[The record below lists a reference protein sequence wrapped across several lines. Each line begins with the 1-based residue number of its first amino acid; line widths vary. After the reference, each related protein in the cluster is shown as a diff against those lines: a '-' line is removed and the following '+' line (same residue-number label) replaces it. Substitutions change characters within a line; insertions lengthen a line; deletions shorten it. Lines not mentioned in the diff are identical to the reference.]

1 MDAATTDL
9 VDTHVDYVQRL
20 LKLTSNPE
28 TRRAVRS
35 VITQGKDDSAPT
47 IGRLALIGTAEAP
60 RVAMITKVTPGKV
73 TVSYL
78 TESAIR
84 HGRSLN
90 AYNSWPVQ
98 FDSWPHT
105 YREQAVTRWYSN
117 PDIQTTSD
125 VNSYA
130 ARHHE
135 WALKTQA
142 VYRAVKHCPWVAFAP
157 IRNTTIPRASLVMIR
172 ENGETK

>member
-1 MDAATTDL
+1 LDAATTD
-9 VDTHVDYVQRL
+9 HVNRVRL
-20 LKLTSNPE
+20 LLTLMAPTMIDN
-28 TRRAVRS
+28 AVHI
-35 VITQGKDDSAPT
+35 VTTQGKDESAPT
-47 IGRLALIGTAEAP
+47 IGRLALIGTATAP
-60 RVAMITKVTPGKV
+60 RVAVITKLTPTKV

-98 FDSWPHT
+98 FDSWPDT
-105 YREQAVTRWYSN
+105 YREQAVTRWHSN
-117 PDIQTTSD
+117 PDVQTTSD

-157 IRNTTIPRASLVMIR
+157 IRNALIRREDLVMIP
-172 ENGETK
+172 ENGES